1 MDKINFKQLLQEHPE
16 CVSNGA
22 KIKAFLKDLYPDVPK
37 AIVNTLTIMA
47 NDGIIS
53 EMQMSAESST
63 LVAARLQKSSK
74 TITVYLKKLYQN
86 VFR

>member
-47 NDGIIS
+47 DDGIIS
-53 EMQMSAESST
+53 EMQKAGHGTASST
-63 LVAARLQKSSK
+63 VTTPVLRCFYCISS
-74 TITVYLKKLYQN
+74 Y
-86 VFR
+86 FPP